1 MNETEI
7 FELVADQLADRI
19 KVAKESVTME
29 ASLTDDLNLDSL
41 DLIELVMSLEEQF
54 SITIPDEQ
62 AGQIQTVGDAVRF
75 IQQATAASTA

>member
-41 DLIELVMSLEEQF
+41 DLIEMIMALEERFKLQ
-54 SITIPDEQ
+54 IPDEQ
-62 AGQIQTVGDAVRF
+62 AGQLQTVGDAVRF
-75 IQQATAASTA
+75 IQQATTASTA